1 MTRNTDI
8 LSHENTLWT
17 QGISAIMVMLMH
29 FIMQIEGYPRIVNIL
44 GSISVAAFLFISGFG
59 LNESYK
65 KSGLT
70 GYWHKRIVRVI
81 IPCWLV
87 FLFKLP
93 FEEQFSL
100 SRLVHNLL
108 FTDSELWF
116 VDYIVRWYIIYWL
129 ARRLSPRHT
138 TKILAGFSVAF
149 IFAQQ
154 LMCEQA
160 FSFFCGYIVSQHY
173 DKVRQTSRG
182 RIIKFTAAAFAY
194 GTAFMLIKEIPFV
207 RRYIGTVPFNIILL
221 NIKLPLAVAII
232 TAPYIL
238 PQLKRLRPIS
248 WFGKISYEI
257 YIVHFFVLPFV
268 TDFLSIIKYMAAS
281 TVIAAVFNRIN
292 NELKNNFT
300 TVFTSILYIAVCY
313 IMASKY
319 SMRAT
324 EHFGYVS
331 MSYAVILALVTLL
344 FNRRKT
350 IISRHPEAIFWSM
363 AVIMAVAMA
372 AVQYHFDPMQNQVD
386 RWSAIANPLTA
397 MFSGQFPYSAQT
409 HLGGY
414 ASPFPVWMV
423 FHIPFWALGNV
434 GLSEIFTALLF
445 VISVKAAYG
454 SQAGIKATV
463 LLVLSLNL
471 WYETAVR
478 SDLISNFL
486 LLASFINLLICKKIT
501 FSKYPLM
508 LSAITGLWLSTRIS
522 TAFPLFIMFFP
533 FWLRLSAGRKVSTLL
548 IAAAVLCLTFLPF
561 ALWDWHELFYAEN
574 NPFSL
579 QSRQGR
585 PADSLLLLAVAVIM
599 ALKWKGNN
607 KMLMLFSAIM
617 LILVPVLAYGHNMY
631 VYGNWT
637 DIFNSAYDITYLD
650 ASLPFC
656 ITLMAAFG
664 ACQMQAK
671 KPSL

>member
-1 MTRNTDI
+1 
-8 LSHENTLWT
+8 
-17 QGISAIMVMLMH
+17 MLMH

-44 GSISVAAFLFISGFG
+44 GSIGVAAFLFISGFG

-65 KSGLT
+65 KSGLA

-138 TKILAGFSVAF
+138 TNILAGFSVAF

-207 RRYIGTVPFNIILL
+207 RGYIGTVPFNIILL

-232 TAPYIL
+232 TAPHIL

-313 IMASKY
+313 IMACKY

-350 IISRHPEAIFWSM
+350 IISRHSEAIFWSM

-372 AVQYHFDPMQNQVD
+372 AVQYHFDPMQNKVD

-463 LLVLSLNL
+463 LLALSLNL

-501 FSKYPLM
+501 FSKYPFM
-508 LSAITGLWLSTRIS
+508 LAAIAGLWLSTRIS

-533 FWLRLSAGRKVSTLL
+533 FWLKLSAGRKVSTLL

>member
-1 MTRNTDI
+1 MI
-8 LSHENTLWT
+8 
-17 QGISAIMVMLMH
+17 MLMH
-29 FIMQIEGYPRIVNIL
+29 FIMQIEGYPRILNIL
-44 GSISVAAFLFISGFG
+44 GSVGVAAFLFISGFG

-65 KSGLT
+65 KNSLA
-70 GYWHKRIVRVI
+70 GYWYKRIVRVAIPYWI
-81 IPCWLV
+81 IILM
-87 FLFKLP
+87 KLP
-93 FEEQFSL
+93 FEEHFDGSKL
-100 SRLVHNLL
+100 LYNLL

-116 VDYIVRWYIIYWL
+116 VDFIVRWYIIYWATRKFL
-129 ARRLSPRHT
+129 PRHT
-138 TKILAGFSVAF
+138 TKILALFSIAF
-149 IFAQQ
+149 IFTQQ
-154 LMCEQA
+154 LMSEQA

-173 DKVRQTSRG
+173 GKVKQLSRNM
-182 RIIKFTAAAFAY
+182 ILKFTIAAFAY
-194 GTAFMLIKEIPFV
+194 GTLFMLVKEIPFV
-207 RRYIGTVPFNIILL
+207 RRYIGTLPFNFILL

-232 TAPYIL
+232 TAPHVF
-238 PQLKRLRPIS
+238 PVFRKMKPIT

-257 YIVHFFVLPFV
+257 YIVHYNFMPFV
-268 TDFLSIIKYMAAS
+268 TGIVSIVKYIAIS
-281 TVIAAVFNRIN
+281 TVIAAVYNKIN
-292 NELKNNFT
+292 NELKKHFT
-300 TVFTSILYIAVCY
+300 TVFTSILYIAICY
-313 IMASKY
+313 IMACKY

-324 EHFGYVS
+324 EHFGYICIT
-331 MSYAVILALVTLL
+331 YAVVLALIMLL

-350 IISRHPEAIFWSM
+350 IINRHSDAIFWSM
-363 AVIMAVAMA
+363 AVILAAVMT

-414 ASPFPVWMV
+414 ASPFPVWMA

-463 LLVLSLNL
+463 LLALSLNL

-508 LSAITGLWLSTRIS
+508 LAAISGLWLSTRIS

>member
-44 GSISVAAFLFISGFG
+44 GSIGVAAFLFISGFG

-65 KSGLT
+65 KSGLA

-138 TKILAGFSVAF
+138 TKILAVFSVAF

-207 RRYIGTVPFNIILL
+207 RGYIGTVPFNVILL

-313 IMASKY
+313 IMACKY

-350 IISRHPEAIFWSM
+350 IISRHSEAIFWSM

-463 LLVLSLNL
+463 LLALSINL

-501 FSKYPLM
+501 FSKYPFM
-508 LSAITGLWLSTRIS
+508 LAAISGLWLSTRIS

-533 FWLRLSAGRKVSTLL
+533 FWLRLSAGHKVSTLL

-585 PADSLLLLAVAVIM
+585 PADSLLLLAAAVIM

>member
-44 GSISVAAFLFISGFG
+44 GSIGVAAFLFISGFG

-65 KSGLT
+65 KSGLA

-129 ARRLSPRHT
+129 ARRLSTRHT

-207 RRYIGTVPFNIILL
+207 RRYIGTVPFNVILL

-313 IMASKY
+313 IMACKY

-350 IISRHPEAIFWSM
+350 IISRHSEAIFWSM

-445 VISVKAAYG
+445 VISIKAAYG

-463 LLVLSLNL
+463 LLALSLNL

-501 FSKYPLM
+501 FSKYPFM
-508 LSAITGLWLSTRIS
+508 LAAIAGLWLSTRIS

>member
-1 MTRNTDI
+1 
-8 LSHENTLWT
+8 
-17 QGISAIMVMLMH
+17 MLMH

-44 GSISVAAFLFISGFG
+44 GSIGVAAFLFISGFG

-65 KSGLT
+65 KSGLA

-129 ARRLSPRHT
+129 ARKLSPRHT
-138 TKILAGFSVAF
+138 TKILAVFSVAF

-207 RRYIGTVPFNIILL
+207 RGYIGTVPFNVILL

-313 IMASKY
+313 IMACKY

-350 IISRHPEAIFWSM
+350 IISRHSEAIFWSM

-463 LLVLSLNL
+463 LLALSLNL

-508 LSAITGLWLSTRIS
+508 LAAIAGLWLSTRIS

-533 FWLRLSAGRKVSTLL
+533 FWLKLSAGRKVSTLL

-561 ALWDWHELFYAEN
+561 SLWDWHELFYAEN

-585 PADSLLLLAVAVIM
+585 PADSLLLLTAAVIM

>member
-1 MTRNTDI
+1 
-8 LSHENTLWT
+8 
-17 QGISAIMVMLMH
+17 
-29 FIMQIEGYPRIVNIL
+29 
-44 GSISVAAFLFISGFG
+44 
-59 LNESYK
+59 
-65 KSGLT
+65 
-70 GYWHKRIVRVI
+70 
-81 IPCWLV
+81 
-87 FLFKLP
+87 
-93 FEEQFSL
+93 
-100 SRLVHNLL
+100 
-108 FTDSELWF
+108 
-116 VDYIVRWYIIYWL
+116 
-129 ARRLSPRHT
+129 
-138 TKILAGFSVAF
+138 
-149 IFAQQ
+149 
-154 LMCEQA
+154 
-160 FSFFCGYIVSQHY
+160 
-173 DKVRQTSRG
+173 
-182 RIIKFTAAAFAY
+182 
-194 GTAFMLIKEIPFV
+194 
-207 RRYIGTVPFNIILL
+207 
-221 NIKLPLAVAII
+221 
-232 TAPYIL
+232 
-238 PQLKRLRPIS
+238 
-248 WFGKISYEI
+248 
-257 YIVHFFVLPFV
+257 
-268 TDFLSIIKYMAAS
+268 
-281 TVIAAVFNRIN
+281 
-292 NELKNNFT
+292 
-300 TVFTSILYIAVCY
+300 
-313 IMASKY
+313 
-319 SMRAT
+319 
-324 EHFGYVS
+324 

-350 IISRHPEAIFWSM
+350 IISRHSEAIFWSM

-463 LLVLSLNL
+463 LLALSLNL

-501 FSKYPLM
+501 FSKYPFM
-508 LSAITGLWLSTRIS
+508 LAAISGLWLSTRIS

-533 FWLRLSAGRKVSTLL
+533 FWLKLSAGRKVSTLL
-548 IAAAVLCLTFLPF
+548 IAAAVLCLTFLPL

-585 PADSLLLLAVAVIM
+585 PADSLLLLAAAVIM

>member
-44 GSISVAAFLFISGFG
+44 GSIGVAAFLFISGFG

-65 KSGLT
+65 KSGLA

-129 ARRLSPRHT
+129 ARKLSPRHT
-138 TKILAGFSVAF
+138 TKILAVFSVAF

-207 RRYIGTVPFNIILL
+207 RGYIGTVPFNVILL

-313 IMASKY
+313 IMACKY

-350 IISRHPEAIFWSM
+350 IISRHSEAIFWSM

-463 LLVLSLNL
+463 LLALSLNL

-508 LSAITGLWLSTRIS
+508 LAAIAGLWLSTRIS

-533 FWLRLSAGRKVSTLL
+533 FWLKLSAGRKVSTLL

-561 ALWDWHELFYAEN
+561 SLWDWHELFYAEN

-585 PADSLLLLAVAVIM
+585 PADSLLLLTAAVIM